1 MPGYVKPPRNGFVSG
16 TTEMIPSLS
25 SQVPLTI
32 KGATSQTGNL
42 QEWKDSSGNTLSRI
56 SSSGVVYGGG
66 LTNVIPTSVV
76 VGSGTSSVS
85 ANGAVTFSGATT
97 VSLNGCFTS
106 NYDNYRLI
114 YEFPSSSTSSGA
126 YLRLA
131 INGVATF
138 DGPTDYSWSRYYA
151 SGTTLA
157 NNGGATAANGVL
169 LAGFSASTL
178 GSVGVADIFSPG
190 KAKATGFA
198 INGTYA
204 NLMDNGFGT
213 HSLATSYDGLRIYPT
228 SGNFTGTIR
237 IYGFNNG

>member
-1 MPGYVKPPRNGFVSG
+1 MAVDKFSNAAGPNTGL
-16 TTEMIPSLS
+16 I
-25 SQVPLTI
+25 QIVPTSI
-32 KGATSQTGNL
+32 VKGA
-42 QEWKDSSGNTLSRI
+42 SGSATA
-56 SSSGVVYGGG
+56 
-66 LTNVIPTSVV
+66 
-76 VGSGTSSVS
+76 GTF
-85 ANGAVTFSGATT
+85 GQVTFSGTESI
-97 VSLNGCFTS
+97 VLNGIFTS

-131 INGVATF
+131 ISGTATF

-169 LAGFSASTL
+169 LAGFSSSTL
-178 GSVGVADIFSPG
+178 GSVGVADILSPG

-204 NLMDNGFGT
+204 TLMDNGFGT
-213 HSLATSYDGLRIYPT
+213 HSLSTAYDGIRIYPT
-228 SGNFTGTIR
+228 AGTFSGTVR
-237 IYGFNNG
+237 VYGYSNGA